1 MLVKPEISI
10 MSPDFIIKKICLI
23 ITVVITWSFNVSN
36 VSAWTGKVVG
46 TVDGDSLKIFRP
58 GHGEV
63 ETRLYGIDAPEFN
76 QAFGRVAKKHLAS
89 LLFGQQVEVETLDQD
104 GYGRPVV
111 IIWKSDLNANEKIV
125 RDGYAWVYKRYCKK
139 PFCEDWLM
147 LESNAREEKLGLWQ
161 QVQPVPP
168 WDFRHNEVR

>member
-1 MLVKPEISI
+1 MLKKNQNKHYA
-10 MSPDFIIKKICLI
+10 PDFIMKKICLI
-23 ITVVITWSFNVSN
+23 IIVIITWSSN

-76 QAFGRVAKKHLAS
+76 QAFGRAAKKHLAS
-89 LLFGQQVEVETLDQD
+89 LLNRQQVEVETLDQD

-111 IIWKSDLNANEKIV
+111 IIWKSGLNANEKIV
-125 RDGYAWVYKRYCKK
+125 RDGYAWVYRRYCKK
-139 PFCEDWLM
+139 PFCKDWLM
-147 LESNAREEKLGLWQ
+147 LESNAREEELGLWQ

-168 WDFRHNEVR
+168 WEFRHNEVR